1 MLTAVKDT
9 AFLKHQSIQ
18 VRGSLLN
25 INKVL
30 TMGILNITNDSFH
43 SGSRVLSHTDYL
55 AAAKKMVVEGAD
67 FLDIGAYSTRPGADD
82 ISIEEETDRLCEAI
96 SAIHAQHPEILLSAD
111 TFRAAVAEK
120 AIEAGADIINDVSGG
135 ILDDKMFETVARLR
149 VPYILMH
156 YRGSPKTMNSLAV
169 YDDLLGEIIF
179 ELSEKVNRLR
189 LLGVADIIIDP
200 GFGFAKTA
208 TQNFELLKRLRELE
222 LFGLPILTGLSRKS
236 MVWRTLDCKP
246 EEALNGTTA
255 LNMLALENGAN
266 ILRVHDVKEAKEV
279 IALWEK
285 YNEA

>member
-9 AFLKHQSIQ
+9 AFIKHQSIQ

-30 TMGILNITNDSFH
+30 TMGILNITADSFH
-43 SGSRVLSHTDYL
+43 SGSRVFTKPDYL
-55 AAAKKMVVEGAD
+55 AAAKKMVLEGAD
-67 FLDIGAYSTRPGADD
+67 ILDIGAYSTRPGADD
-82 ISIEEETDRLCEAI
+82 ISIEEETTRLCEAI
-96 SAIHAQHPEILLSAD
+96 SAIHALNPEILLSAD
-111 TFRAAVAEK
+111 TFRAAVAKK
-120 AIEAGADIINDVSGG
+120 AVEAGADIINDVSGG
-135 ILDDKMFETVARLR
+135 ILDDAMYETVARLR

-156 YRGSPKTMNSLAV
+156 YRGTPKTMNSLAI
-169 YDDLLGEIIF
+169 YDDLVGEIVL
-179 ELSEKVNRLR
+179 EMSEKVNRLR

-222 LFGLPILTGLSRKS
+222 LLGCAILVGLSRKS
-236 MVWRTLDCKP
+236 MVWRTLECKP

-255 LNMLALENGAN
+255 LNMLALQNGAK

-279 IALWEK
+279 IALWNK
-285 YNEA
+285 YREA